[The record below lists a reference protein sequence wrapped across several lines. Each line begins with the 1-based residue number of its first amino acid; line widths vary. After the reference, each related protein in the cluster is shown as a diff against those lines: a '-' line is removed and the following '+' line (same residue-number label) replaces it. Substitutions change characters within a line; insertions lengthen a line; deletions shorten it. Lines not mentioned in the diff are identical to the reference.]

1 MIRKTL
7 NLFTALMAGMTD
19 KVAQAALLNMQK
31 SIDYC
36 MEENR
41 VLREQLK
48 DKYGCKRMKLTDSQ
62 RRRLAAKE
70 IAVGRHVL
78 SNVSTPRVAATN
90 GTVIGATHG

>member
-7 NLFTALMAGMTD
+7 NLFTALMAGLTD
-19 KVAQAALLNMQK
+19 KAAQAALLNMQK

-41 VLREQLK
+41 VLWEQLK

-62 RRRLAAKE
+62 RRRRETA
-70 IAVGRHVL
+70 L
-78 SNVSTPRVAATN
+78 SLNVPIRFLRPTLRRAECW
-90 GTVIGATHG
+90 IGC